1 VLARTAP
8 HAARNDHH
16 ARVGTGVPAGSAL
29 ECLDVSTCDT
39 SRRGRMSRQRRPI
52 RPRATSLR
60 GTVDRPFEALSLV
73 TAFRLHVADPARHHG
88 PDEHHDREDRSE
100 KGVGPH
106 QHAPRAAPTA
116 AANLEIDRE
125 LATLL
130 ALKAVGMYG
139 GDDIPP
145 EVDEILR
152 RAVPAVSID
161 TEPIFGSGIDS
172 FRFSPDKDAV
182 ALVGAD
188 GSLGVWNLVTGARRF
203 ALRSPAVTCSFLIGC
218 PDFFRIALSDDGS
231 LLAAG
236 DAEGARPRVG
246 PRLRARGPHRLRS
259 RRSAGRKAWRSCSSP
274 GCHQPD
280 ERFLA
285 TGGGDGAIRLWDIV
299 TGGSV
304 EHPDGNGE
312 ESDRP
317 SPALGL
323 RAVAIVLRS
332 RRNPLV
338 HRWPAALR
346 RGCRQRAN
354 ARLVEG
360 SVLACRGRGPI
371 QVPPG
376 IRPPNGTGP
385 PDGYIFGMPEGSDV
399 RDPAP
404 RRGTRRGTRRY
415 SNDRALSE
423 S

>member
-1 VLARTAP
+1 MRHVSPRP
-8 HAARNDHH
+8 DESPAASHPTPGDVATRHG
-16 ARVGTGVPAGSAL
+16 RPAVRSSEPRHGLPSSRGGS
-29 ECLDVSTCDT
+29 CS
-39 SRRGRMSRQRRPI
+39 PP
-52 RPRATSLR
+52 RPRRTPRPR
-60 GTVDRPFEALSLV
+60 GSQR
-73 TAFRLHVADPARHHG
+73 
-88 PDEHHDREDRSE
+88 

-106 QHAPRAAPTA
+106 QHAPRAAPTV

-130 ALKAVGMYG
+130 ALEAVGMYG

-231 LLAAG
+231 LPAAG

-385 PDGYIFGMPEGSDV
+385 PGRLHIRDARRERRAGSCASKGHSKGYSKVFERSSLIRVLKGYSQLITEVVFSEDG
-399 RDPAP
+399 RDSQQEARTAP
-404 RRGTRRGTRRY
+404 LVYGT
-415 SNDRALSE
+415 
-423 S
+423 